1 MELLKCKNC
10 GGPVM
15 RIDAL
20 NCECQVCKQRYDI
33 GYMSSYEDKSDFF
46 EQNAV
51 QVKQLLNGM
60 KIHELANLIN
70 LNYSSNTLM
79 ADDETKFSEQ
89 YEIEYS
95 LICAALDAINE
106 FIEDFGSY
114 PYDTN
119 TVNMAIN
126 VVANVRDVIY
136 GVCEKTDNK
145 INYEFIMSY
154 VSNKLNRAVLK
165 GYNFGRDRWDRYSH
179 EEDDDGWKE
188 YITILSNCIILLDTL
203 DKYGPVHLE
212 YVYDNLIDYEETAID
227 LTYVHYYWIGDYRAT
242 QNVGLTEEA
251 KARRRKDLENFK
263 ARRTKIQNKTKKI
276 EEARRKAEEERLEAE
291 KQERIKKFWSENAEL
306 KDALLK
312 EQAQLEVEIKQLE
325 SKRDSINAD
334 KEISDLKEE
343 IQLAN
348 STLAVLGF
356 FAIKEKKVKKL
367 QIEQLNRDI
376 YKAKEKVKK
385 DKEEVQKVI
394 DSKKHRIVE
403 IENEFIK
410 DR

>member
-33 GYMSSYEDKSDFF
+33 GYMSSYVGKSDFF

-60 KIHELANLIN
+60 KIQELANLIN
-70 LNYSSNTLM
+70 LNYSSNALM

-165 GYNFGRDRWDRYSH
+165 GYNYGRDRWDRYSH

-212 YVYDNLIDYEETAID
+212 YVYDNLIDYEETAIN
-227 LTYVHYYWIGDYRAT
+227 LTYVHYYWIGDYHAT

-263 ARRTKIQNKTKKI
+263 ARRTKIQKKTKKI

-291 KQERIKKFWSENAEL
+291 KQERIKKFWLENAEL

-356 FAIKEKKVKKL
+356 FAIKEKKAKKL

>member
-33 GYMSSYEDKSDFF
+33 GYMSSYEVKSDFF

-60 KIHELANLIN
+60 KIQELANLIN

-165 GYNFGRDRWDRYSH
+165 GYNYGRDRWDRYSH

-356 FAIKEKKVKKL
+356 FAIKEKKAKKL

-376 YKAKEKVKK
+376 CKAKEKVKK